1 MNPARL
7 PAAPNTT
14 IIRSALCSIAFLARI
29 PPALAGNPALPPLGK
44 VADHC
49 RGRAPMVIDKPLDL
63 APIAL
68 LPHLTAWVSASL
80 CGMGSHNPSLS
91 PI

>member
-1 MNPARL
+1 
-7 PAAPNTT
+7 
-14 IIRSALCSIAFLARI
+14 
-29 PPALAGNPALPPLGK
+29 
-44 VADHC
+44 
-49 RGRAPMVIDKPLDL
+49 MVIDKPLDL